1 MPDRWQEVKKV
12 FAGALEHPPSEVSAY
27 LNKLHLDSALRDEV
41 EALLAASQSKA
52 SSLPESAQQTLTDN
66 NGVKSGTVLGGYT
79 LFELIGTGGMGE
91 VYRAHDTNLARDV
104 AIKVLPA
111 IFVDH
116 PGRLSRFR
124 REARL
129 LAALNHPNI
138 ATIYGLEHWNGVH
151 YLVMELVPGRTL
163 AEMLTTGGVP
173 IDRALIVGCQIAAA
187 LEEAH
192 QKGVVHRDLK
202 PANVKLTPEGR
213 IKVLDFGL
221 AKAVNDSNPMDFSS
235 TLTLSEERSI
245 LGTPAYMSPEQARGK
260 PVDKQTDIWAF
271 GCLLYEL
278 LTARPA
284 FPGETPADTI
294 AAILEKEPDWAAL
307 PASTP
312 ADIVEL
318 LQECLQKSQQNR
330 LGDISA
336 ARLRMEQV
344 QASGSAAERA
354 PDSRTTQRGIGGLL
368 PPTASQRIGRRVRPL
383 AIALAGVSLLAGG
396 LVMIPRLRGRMT
408 NSPAIAPIPQE
419 MQLAVLPFKVVG
431 GDTSV
436 TAFSD
441 GLTEMLTAKLTQLTT
456 QHALQ
461 VVPASEVRDRSVASS
476 ESARQ
481 EFGVN
486 LVLTGSLQQSKGMTR
501 VTCELVDT
509 RSHRQLRAD
518 TLTIAA
524 TDPFAGEDQVVESVL
539 RMLQLE
545 LQPAERQTLGAH
557 GTHVADAYDL
567 YLQGRGYLQNYDKV
581 ENLQNAITAFQ
592 RALATDP
599 NYALA
604 YTGLGQAYWLTYRE
618 NKQLQWLSPARDA
631 CERALGLDR
640 RLGPAHACLGT
651 LDSASGQYEKAVTE
665 FGRALEAEPTNDDAY
680 RGLAEA
686 YERMGDLAQAEKTYQ
701 RAIDL
706 RPHYWVGYSW
716 MGAFYFHQSRFG
728 DAAAMFNQV
737 VALVPDNIRGYYN
750 LGAALNGQ
758 GRYNEAIA
766 AIQHSIDIQPS
777 ATAYTNLGNAHFYL
791 RQYDDAIGAYEQA
804 IKLKEADYV
813 KWWNLGEG
821 YFWSSAKRPQA
832 PAAYR
837 QAISLASE
845 SLQINPKDSDALG
858 VLAICHAMVGEK
870 AAALKYLREGLRL
883 APRDSEML
891 FKAALVY
898 NQFGDTSEALKW
910 LGSALG
916 AGYSPTIARDT
927 ASFDRLRSST
937 QFQAL
942 LQAR

>member
-1 MPDRWQEVKKV
+1 MMPDRWQEVKKV
-12 FAGALEHPPSEVSAY
+12 FAGALEHPPSEVAAY
-27 LNKLHLDSALRDEV
+27 LNKLRLDPALRDEV

-52 SSLPESAQQTLTDN
+52 SSLPESALQTLTDN
-66 NGVKSGTVLGGYT
+66 GGVKSGTVLGAYT
-79 LFELIGTGGMGE
+79 LFELLGSGGMGE

-111 IFVDH
+111 IFVDN

-138 ATIYGLEHWNGVH
+138 ATIYGLEQWNGVH

-163 AEMLTTGGVP
+163 AEVLSAGPVP
-173 IDRALIVGCQIAAA
+173 IDRALTLARQIVAA

-221 AKAVNDSNPMDFSS
+221 AKAVNDSNPMDFSN
-235 TLTLSEERSI
+235 TLTLSDERSI
-245 LGTPAYMSPEQARGK
+245 LGTPSYMSPEQARGK
-260 PVDKQTDIWAF
+260 TVDKQTDIWAF

-294 AAILEKEPDWAAL
+294 AAILEKEPDWTAL

-312 ADIVEL
+312 AEITGL
-318 LQECLQKSQQNR
+318 LRDCLQKSQQAR
-330 LGDISA
+330 LGNISA

-344 QASGSAAERA
+344 QAADLSAENAA
-354 PDSRTTQRGIGGLL
+354 DSQATKRGLSGLL
-368 PPTASQRIGRRVRPL
+368 PPTASLQIRRRIRPL
-383 AIALAGVSLLAGG
+383 AMALVGVSLLAGG
-396 LVMIPRLRGRMT
+396 MAMIPRLRGR
-408 NSPAIAPIPQE
+408 NSPASAPIPQE
-419 MQLAVLPFKVVG
+419 MQLAVLPFKVLG
-431 GDTSV
+431 GDAGV

-441 GLTEMLTAKLTQLTT
+441 GLTEMVTAKLTQLTA

-545 LQPAERQTLGAH
+545 LQPAERQTLGAR
-557 GTHVADAYDL
+557 GTQVADAYDL

-604 YTGLGQAYWLTYRE
+604 YTGLGQAYWLSYRE
-618 NKQLQWLSPARDA
+618 NKQLQWLAPAQDA
-631 CERALGLDR
+631 CEHALSLDR

-651 LDSASGQYEKAVTE
+651 LDSSSGQYEKAVTE

-686 YERMGDLAQAEKTYQ
+686 YERMGDLTQAEKTYR

-716 MGAFYFHQSRFG
+716 MGAFYFHQSRFA

-737 VALVPDNIRGYYN
+737 ITLVPDNIRGYYN

-758 GRYNEAIA
+758 GHYNEAIA
-766 AIQHSIDIQPS
+766 AIQHSIDIQPT

-791 RQYDDAIGAYEQA
+791 RHYDDAIGAYEQA

-821 YFWSSAKRPQA
+821 YFWSSTKREQA

-845 SLQINPKDSDALG
+845 SLKINPNDADALG
-858 VLAICHAMVGEK
+858 TLAICHAMVGEK
-870 AAALKYLREGLRL
+870 AAALKNLREGLRL
-883 APRDSEML
+883 APHDSEML

-898 NQFGDTSEALKW
+898 NQFGETSEALKW

-927 ASFDRLRSST
+927 ASFDKLRAST